1 MAKGKKKPAKKSL
14 FSRLADAFQ
23 EEEYDFEGNKIDPDQ
38 TSEDVD
44 KGIESEIT
52 AIKNTDVTLLEGDGL
67 LGGGWGSDGDSI
79 NIMDLTPIFAMIGGP
94 QGRQADN
101 LRETCERVFDER
113 VTKGDGRASVQGDKF
128 LMRFLGASEAEG
140 FYLAAIIVND
150 IGNHILGGRFVALEA
165 PALLVVGDGGRPDR
179 PRRQAGSA
187 APDVHRRERRPS
199 RRDEGTAGRCAR
211 MDAAALG
218 EEGRLGRAGGGQG
231 EGKTNGRP
239 REFLVNPGISR
250 RNTFPRCLFAAT
262 GFGRAGATPRRQST
276 TILTRLPGI
285 SG

>member
-1 MAKGKKKPAKKSL
+1 M
-14 FSRLADAFQ
+14 
-23 EEEYDFEGNKIDPDQ
+23 
-38 TSEDVD
+38 
-44 KGIESEIT
+44 
-52 AIKNTDVTLLEGDGL
+52 

-165 PALLVVGDGGRPDR
+165 PALLVVGDAGDLIGPDGKLDRQRLMSTVESGGHRVEMKEPPAD
-179 PRRQAGSA
+179 
-187 APDVHRRERRPS
+187 APEWMQLRWEKKDDWGVPAE
-199 RRDEGTAGRCAR
+199 AR
-211 MDAAALG
+211 VKEKPMAD
-218 EEGRLGRAGGGQG
+218 
-231 EGKTNGRP
+231 
-239 REFLVNPGISR
+239 PGNFS
-250 RNTFPRCLFAAT
+250 
-262 GFGRAGATPRRQST
+262 
-276 TILTRLPGI
+276 
-285 SG
+285 